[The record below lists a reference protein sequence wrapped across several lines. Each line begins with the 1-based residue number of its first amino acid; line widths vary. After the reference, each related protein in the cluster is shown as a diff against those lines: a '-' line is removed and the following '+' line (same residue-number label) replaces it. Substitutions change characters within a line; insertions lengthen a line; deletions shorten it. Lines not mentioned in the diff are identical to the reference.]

1 MSVTVTVILCLTV
14 FLAAVVQGV
23 SGIGFALIV
32 APVAGL
38 LAPELLPTALLVLM
52 IPLNAYVAA
61 REWRS
66 IDLRGMGWIS
76 VARVVFTAVGLLLVA
91 TLSTTGLTVLV
102 AGVTIAA
109 AMVSLFAPPFAPS
122 RWGFL
127 VAGAVTGVSETATG
141 VGGPPMGLVYQH
153 ARPPVIR
160 STVASC
166 FLIGEV
172 VSLGALVLTGTA
184 GGESGEDWF
193 SHVLVLL
200 PAAVLGTLCSTLV
213 VRHLPRLELRMAV
226 IVFSIVSGMVLLV
239 QALV

>member
-1 MSVTVTVILCLTV
+1 MSVAVLVVLSVTV

-52 IPLNAYVAA
+52 LPLNAFVAV

-66 IDLRGMGWIS
+66 IDLHGLSWIS
-76 VARVVFTAVGLLLVA
+76 LARIIFTAVGLLLV
-91 TLSTTGLTVLV
+91 TVLSTTGLTLLV

-109 AMVSLFAPPFAPS
+109 ALVSLFAPPFTPS

-127 VAGAVTGVSETATG
+127 AAGAVTGISETATG

-160 STVASC
+160 STVATC

-172 VSLGALVLTGTA
+172 VSLAALILTGSTSD
-184 GGESGEDWF
+184 GWLGETF
-193 SHVLVLL
+193 ALL
-200 PAAVLGTLCSTLV
+200 PAVVLGTAASTLV
-213 VRHLPRLELRMAV
+213 VRRFPRLQLRMPV
-226 IVFSIVSGMVLLV
+226 IVFSIVSGLVLLV
-239 QALV
+239 QVII